1 MKYLFTLLRMTTALC
16 YVEEIMM
23 YQVQHTPLPA
33 GSLPSAAP
41 AGEKRFPAAGVSLS
55 KQNLPALGTEHTP
68 TATTN

>member
-1 MKYLFTLLRMTTALC
+1 
-16 YVEEIMM
+16 M